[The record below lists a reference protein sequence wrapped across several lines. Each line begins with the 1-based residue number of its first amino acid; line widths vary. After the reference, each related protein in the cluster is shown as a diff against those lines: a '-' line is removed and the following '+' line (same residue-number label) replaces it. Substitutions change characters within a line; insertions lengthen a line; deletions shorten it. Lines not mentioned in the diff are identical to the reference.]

1 MSINKTFIYLICTP
15 LYVALEEN
23 KVIIASEPGFFQDSI
38 QGLEFYIVD
47 GGQVIPAGKEEQSG
61 GTVEWPTKLQTTNL
75 VGPFWLMLADRYQEM
90 QFLPQSTVPLL
101 CSSLPTGIQMEKYDL
116 VKIQKRF
123 IWNGSPKVKR
133 VKVSKTEKKLKKKFM
148 IYLKALKDFNQ
159 NSNYG
164 ATLIMLS
171 SIRFQMRRQ
180 QVVAQGIQTG
190 CINVIGTVYIRGSK
204 LLLLALYFFGSCF
217 K

>member
-1 MSINKTFIYLICTP
+1 
-15 LYVALEEN
+15 
-23 KVIIASEPGFFQDSI
+23 
-38 QGLEFYIVD
+38 
-47 GGQVIPAGKEEQSG
+47 
-61 GTVEWPTKLQTTNL
+61 
-75 VGPFWLMLADRYQEM
+75 MLADRYQEM